1 MESDSSLQL
10 AFLEISETRH
20 RLPDVQR
27 KSGGCP
33 TMFRFVRI
41 ALTKT
46 SGMSGNPSDRHVY
59 TMFMTTTTT
68 IVAYYM
74 GISCEGNT
82 CHLGGTH
89 LILSWFKARPVHS
102 PFFQICQKFVQFFC
116 GGRITLKTFASFC
129 MVIDHNPDHSSPCAS
144 QWHFIWSFDA
154 HVVQILIQATVV
166 VIEGWGYTIHWQCV
180 SIGLQQIPQPNKTG
194 KLLPCIY
201 NLHTWIMMWS
211 QFSQAADCT
220 WQNKTTRKCKQK
232 PMKTL
237 YIIIFIWIYKHE
249 TSTSSKAPY
258 VRRPSV

>member
-1 MESDSSLQL
+1 MSKEN
-10 AFLEISETRH
+10 
-20 RLPDVQR
+20 P
-27 KSGGCP
+27 GGCP
-33 TMFRFVRI
+33 TMFGFVRI

-46 SGMSGNPSDRHVY
+46 SGMSGNPTWIVTVTGMYIWCSWPPQLPLWHTIRGFPPQIHVKGRRVILEVPIWY
-59 TMFMTTTTT
+59 SH
-68 IVAYYM
+68 
-74 GISCEGNT
+74 GLRNGQR
-82 CHLGGTH
+82 TH
-89 LILSWFKARPVHS
+89 LSS
-102 PFFQICQKFVQFFC
+102 KFVRNLSHFLWRRNYPEDIC
-116 GGRITLKTFASFC
+116 ITHML
-129 MVIDHNPDHSSPCAS
+129 IDHNPDHSSPCAS

-237 YIIIFIWIYKHE
+237 YIIISIWIYKHE